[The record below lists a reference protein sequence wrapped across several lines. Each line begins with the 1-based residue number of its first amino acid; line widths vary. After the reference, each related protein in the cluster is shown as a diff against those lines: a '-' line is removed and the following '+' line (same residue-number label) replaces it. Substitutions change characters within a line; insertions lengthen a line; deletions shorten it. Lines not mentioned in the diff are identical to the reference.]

1 MNRPI
6 ARLFVLVLVMF
17 GALVAYTSRW
27 SVFDASALQDNKLN
41 ARTLLE
47 TQNIQRGTIYAADS
61 SVIADAV
68 RGSEG
73 IYVRR
78 YPFGSLFAVPVGYS
92 FPDEG
97 SVGLE
102 AYDGSLLA
110 GTPLDHESI
119 VDQLEG
125 HQSGGDSVYTTLD
138 PSAQQVALQALE
150 ARGHTGAVV
159 AITPSSGAIRV
170 FATNPTFNPSLI
182 PRASYRRSLL
192 TDSRGPEFDRVTQAQ
207 DYPGSIQKVVTAVA
221 AIDSGKFTPETLV
234 NGNSPQTFEGIP
246 LHNDGDMSYGNIT
259 LTDALTQSVNTVYAN
274 VAQDLGPTILAKYMS
289 RLGYYRD
296 PPIDL
301 PSDELAPS
309 GVRDNKGNLVPVADS
324 DVPLVGIGE
333 GELDVTPLQMVM
345 VAAAVANG
353 GKLMRPYL
361 TQKVVNAD
369 GVTVQRTTPSLFST
383 VMKPSTATA
392 VTTMMEGV
400 VQDGTAEHAL
410 AGFNIT
416 PIAGKTG
423 TAELGNSTNSPND
436 AWFIAFAPGKDIAV
450 AVVVEKT
457 YDYGASAAAP
467 IARDVL
473 ESLVGASG

>member
-1 MNRPI
+1 VNRPI
-6 ARLFVLVLVMF
+6 ARLFILVLVMF

-27 SVFDASALQDNKLN
+27 SVFDASALQANKLN

-47 TQNIQRGTIYAADS
+47 TQNIQRGTIYAADG
-61 SVIADAV
+61 SVIADSV
-68 RGSEG
+68 RRSGGS
-73 IYVRR
+73 YVRR
-78 YPFGSLFAVPVGYS
+78 YPFGAQFANPIGYS
-92 FPDEG
+92 FPNQG

-102 AYDGSLLA
+102 AYDNDLLA

-125 HQSGGDSVYTTLD
+125 HQTGGDSVYTTLD
-138 PSAQQVALQALE
+138 PTAQSVALQALE
-150 ARGHTGAVV
+150 ASHHTGAVV
-159 AITPSSGAIRV
+159 AITPSSGAVRV
-170 FATNPTFNPSLI
+170 FASVPAYDPNGVPTKSQGG
-182 PRASYRRSLL
+182 S
-192 TDSRGPEFDRVTQAQ
+192 EFDRVTEAE
-207 DYPGSIQKVVTAVA
+207 DDPGSIQKVVTAIA
-221 AIDSGKFTPETLV
+221 AIDSGKFTADTLV
-234 NGNSPQTFEGIP
+234 DGRSPQTFEGIP
-246 LHNDGDMSYGNIT
+246 LNNDENLSYGYIT
-259 LTDALTQSVNTVYAN
+259 LTEALTQSVNTVYAN
-274 VAQDLGPTILAKYMS
+274 VAQALGSTILARYMA
-289 RLGYYRD
+289 RLGYYKD

-301 PSDELAPS
+301 PSAELTPS
-309 GVRDNKGNLVPVADS
+309 GVRDSKGNLVPVADS

-333 GELDVTPLQMVM
+333 GQLTVTPLQMVM

-353 GKLMRPYL
+353 GRLMRPYL

-369 GVTVQRTTPSLFST
+369 GVKIRHATPTLFST

-392 VTTMMEGV
+392 VTTMMEDV
-400 VQDGTAEHAL
+400 VQDGTAEAAL
-410 AGFNIT
+410 TGFDIK

-467 IARDVL
+467 IAREVL
-473 ESLVGASG
+473 QSLVGASG